1 MVHTSRSYTN
11 ARTSEPEAIKRAK
24 LREADGDHRA
34 RPHMGF
40 NCGDFILER
49 GCSSFLSAALDL
61 CSRERVPNRHELGLI
76 LTGTIYARSMCSG

>member
-11 ARTSEPEAIKRAK
+11 ARTSQPEAIKWAK

-34 RPHMGF
+34 RSHMGF
-40 NCGDFILER
+40 SCGGFVLER

-61 CSRERVPNRHELGLI
+61 CSRQRC
-76 LTGTIYARSMCSG
+76 T